1 MKIDR
6 HHSLKKTVDCFL
18 NLRLNIGANF
28 RKPLSAQF
36 LIGVFV
42 PTESLASPLRQLLA
56 QKSFVVS
63 WSPSALDFTDWVISN
78 RHRIDCLIIQSSPR
92 AFRALQDLK
101 QRDILLPTLTVGHAE
116 ERSGTAAE
124 IAETSDATVPDATAA
139 ESTAAELTAAAS
151 TAGNPGVDNLSVVS
165 YHEAVTFLDV
175 NDLNGV
181 DDAIRR
187 AVDRYLKLPTEIKVN
202 EAKPIEGGTD
212 EPIEGGT
219 DKRLFLLSLQQQR
232 LTEKLRERLGYVGV
246 YYKRNQRNFL
256 RHMSPSERQE
266 FLDKLR
272 QDYRHIILNYFAND
286 TTINQ
291 KIDDFVNVAFFADM
305 SVPKIVEIHMELID
319 DFSKQLQ
326 LEGRNEDILAD
337 YRLTLI
343 DVIAHL
349 CEMYRRSL
357 PRDM

>member
-1 MKIDR
+1 MLGFR
-6 HHSLKKTVDCFL
+6 F
-18 NLRLNIGANF
+18 NISAHL
-28 RKPLSAQF
+28 RKPLPAQF

-42 PTESLASPLRQLLA
+42 PTESLAGPLRQLLA
-56 QKSFVVS
+56 QPNFVVS
-63 WSPSALDFTDWVISN
+63 WSQSPSEFTDWIISN
-78 RHRIDCLIIQSSPR
+78 RHRIDCLIIQSSDE
-92 AFRALQDLK
+92 AFLALQALK

-116 ERSGTAAE
+116 DTPDGEGLDLKTTQQNGDGTAQ
-124 IAETSDATVPDATAA
+124 SVP
-139 ESTAAELTAAAS
+139 S
-151 TAGNPGVDNLSVVS
+151 GVDALSASS

-175 NDLNGV
+175 NDLHGI
-181 DDAIRR
+181 DDAIRQ
-187 AVDRYLKLPTEIKVN
+187 AVDLYLKLPTEIKVN
-202 EAKPIEGGTD
+202 ETKQPVEGK
-212 EPIEGGT
+212 T

-232 LTEKLRERLGYVGV
+232 LTEKLRERLGYAGV
-246 YYKRNQRNFL
+246 YYKRNQNNFL
-256 RHMSPSERQE
+256 RNMTHSERQE

-272 QDYRHIILNYFAND
+272 EDYRHIILNYFAND
-286 TTINQ
+286 AAINQ

-326 LEGRNEDILAD
+326 LEGRNEEILTD

-357 PRDM
+357 PRDI

>member
-1 MKIDR
+1 M
-6 HHSLKKTVDCFL
+6 
-18 NLRLNIGANF
+18 
-28 RKPLSAQF
+28 SAQF

-42 PTESLASPLRQLLA
+42 PTESLAVPLRQLLS

-63 WSPSALDFTDWVISN
+63 WSRSASEFIDWVISN
-78 RHRIDCLIIQSSPR
+78 RHRIDCLIIQSSVE
-92 AFRALQDLK
+92 AFRALQSLK
-101 QRDILLPTLTVGHAE
+101 QRDILLPTLTVGHANK
-116 ERSGTAAE
+116 SAE
-124 IAETSDATVPDATAA
+124 VTSDDVAPGDAASEEPA
-139 ESTAAELTAAAS
+139 SEEPASESSVSDGHSTAQFS
-151 TAGNPGVDNLSVVS
+151 SVS
-165 YHEAVTFLDV
+165 YHDAVTFLDV
-175 NDLNGV
+175 NDLDGV
-181 DDAIRR
+181 DDAIRQ
-187 AVDRYLKLPTEIKVN
+187 AVDLYLKLPTEIKVN
-202 EAKPIEGGTD
+202 EDKPIEGV
-212 EPIEGGT
+212 T

-256 RHMSPSERQE
+256 RHMTPSERQE

-272 QDYRHIILNYFAND
+272 QDYRHIILNYFSND
-286 TTINQ
+286 SNINQ

-326 LEGRNEDILAD
+326 LEGRNEDILSD